1 MSTKHINKNKKTAL
15 IIYKNNGKFYNVFDI
30 DAYIFNILFN
40 YKVINN
46 KAGFPDNA
54 LNKIINTIENE
65 KISYQII
72 YKDKDAEGKKFKFNT
87 YSKYY
92 NEAKNKILL
101 NDKLNL
107 INKKLMVA
115 SADDLERIIDI
126 INESL

>member
-72 YKDKDAEGKKFKFNT
+72 YKDKVNT